1 MENVGPSRS
10 RDPRIDSSL
19 TETLAS
25 FRTDVQ
31 RSCSLVLKTYLM
43 RQCFLKYR
51 GLVDHGNRSKIMM
64 DNMEEVYKQRQED
77 QVKAQEEKE
86 RKERN
91 AMMTQTM
98 QVAQMAVM
106 SKLVSSL
113 TGNKIVI
120 CIFKNSYAF
129 RPDKGEAVPGNFG
142 LGRAGLGE
150 AGLGGA
156 GLGGA
161 GLGAAGLGGAGLGGA
176 GLDAG
181 EQSQTSGTDTQ
192 RKKVTLHYGMEG
204 DSDQYPLESHLT
216 NFVDLKE
223 SLQSLLLLR
232 KDRPITVIL
241 DHKQVLV
248 NIDKLKNGSEYR
260 VTEKEK
266 ENFVRIFLDEI

>member
-1 MENVGPSRS
+1 
-10 RDPRIDSSL
+10 
-19 TETLAS
+19 
-25 FRTDVQ
+25 
-31 RSCSLVLKTYLM
+31 
-43 RQCFLKYR
+43 
-51 GLVDHGNRSKIMM
+51 MM

-150 AGLGGA
+150 AGLGG
-156 GLGGA
+156 
-161 GLGAAGLGGAGLGGA
+161 AGLGGAGLGGA